1 MAEPEIGKTVAT
13 HSVGAQTQSVAV
25 RRAEP
30 HTRALALAPHGAAV
44 RRPPPAARCIKKNVP
59 GIPDGA
65 SQEVHDTSKAWA
77 RLRALERSSCL
88 VLADAHEL
96 VEVKHAVAIVV
107 DLADETVDVARGH
120 VDAEGH
126 AERAPGRGGGGRRSG
141 LQGAVAAG
149 AVAVGAMVAVDEAS
163 V

>member
-1 MAEPEIGKTVAT
+1 M
-13 HSVGAQTQSVAV
+13 
-25 RRAEP
+25 
-30 HTRALALAPHGAAV
+30 HGA
-44 RRPPPAARCIKKNVP
+44 
-59 GIPDGA
+59 
-65 SQEVHDTSKAWA
+65 HDTPKAWA
-77 RLRALERSSCL
+77 RLRALEQSSCL

-120 VDAEGH
+120 VDAERH